1 MPANLDALTAGKI
14 TNPASA
20 VGAALSATILDQ
32 GKTAFSPI
40 AGRGNAVVFM
50 GDSHTERGSIPRVG
64 AAGSVELGGMVGMI
78 LTRVQSLRYRFNAGI
93 SGEDTTQMRAR
104 WAADVAAY
112 NPTVLHILGG
122 TNDITGGLSDAT
134 TLANLQWMTREGKKL
149 GCLVFIGTIPP
160 RNDSDVALDN
170 IDRIN
175 VGIKALAASEGAH
188 LIDYHAALVNPAN
201 GYFAAGLTTDLVHAN
216 QAGQRVMA
224 NTAASVMNRVL
235 PQGSLP
241 VGVSQ
246 YATSPN
252 RLGTNCCFLTDSNG
266 DGVPDGWT
274 AGGTATTSTISLVT
288 DSDFVGKAL
297 KLEYTGANNRNVT
310 TSITSDKWAVGQRVA
325 FTGKYKAI
333 GVEAGN
339 SLFTISL
346 TFNNSTVPNY
356 QKLRP
361 VNQASNVNTDGVGTF
376 YIEGV
381 IPAGT
386 NIIYAQINAI
396 SGAGTLML
404 GQVAMWIINADGAAV

>member
-1 MPANLDALTAGKI
+1 VAYAP
-14 TNPASA
+14 SA
-20 VGAALSATILDQ
+20 
-32 GKTAFSPI
+32 
-40 AGRGNAVVFM
+40 
-50 GDSHTERGSIPRVG
+50 
-64 AAGSVELGGMVGMI
+64 
-78 LTRVQSLRYRFNAGI
+78 
-93 SGEDTTQMRAR
+93 
-104 WAADVAAY
+104 
-112 NPTVLHILGG
+112 LHILGG

-134 TLANLQWMTREGKKL
+134 TLSNLQWMIREGKKL
-149 GCLVFIGTIPP
+149 GCVVFIGTIPP
-160 RNDSDVALDN
+160 RNDTDVALDN

-175 VGIKALAASEGAH
+175 VGIKALAAAEGAH
-188 LIDYHAALVNPAN
+188 LIDYHSVLVDPAN
-201 GYFAAGLTTDLVHAN
+201 GHYLTGLSTDNVHAN
-216 QAGQRVMA
+216 AAGQKVMA
-224 NTAASVMNRVL
+224 NLAASVMTRAL

-241 VGVSQ
+241 VGVAQ

-252 RLGTNCCFLTDSNG
+252 RLGTNCCFLIDTNA

-288 DSDFVGKAL
+288 DPDFIGKAL
-297 KLEYTGANNRNVT
+297 KLDYTGANNRNVT

-325 FTGKYKAI
+325 FVGKYKAS
-333 GVEAGN
+333 GVEAGA

-356 QKLRP
+356 TKLRP

-396 SGAGTLML
+396 SGSGTLML
-404 GQVAMWIINADGAAV
+404 GQVAMWILNSDGSAA